1 MDKKHPTLIEDGV
14 NNMERNS
21 TIYQTYLQIL
31 NEELVPAMGCTE
43 PIAVAY
49 CAAKARQVLGKLP
62 DRVVVEAS
70 GNIIKNV
77 KSVVVPNTGGRR
89 GLAAAAAI
97 GIVAGDPNRELEVIS
112 EVTAQQQ
119 EALAA
124 FLDNTPIT
132 VKPALSD
139 LVLDIWIHVY
149 AGEEQASVRIINH
162 HTGLANILHN
172 GKVLLEQEPVNPAES
187 NGLDYD
193 LLTVADIYYF
203 ATTMDVGDVKELFDR
218 QIAYNCAIA
227 EEGLKNDYGANIG
240 KVLLRTYG
248 DDVHTRARAKA
259 AAGSDARMSGCE
271 LPVIINS
278 GSGNQGITVSVPV
291 VEYAREWGCS
301 EDKLYRALAISNLT
315 ALHLKDGIGR
325 LSAFCGAVSAGA
337 AAGAAISYLDGGDL
351 DDVSHTLVNA
361 LAIAS
366 GIVCDG
372 AKASCAAKISSSID
386 AAQLGHQMYRDGQQF
401 YGGDGLVVKGV
412 ENTIRSICEVG
423 REGMKD
429 TDRKIIEL
437 MTQC

>member
-1 MDKKHPTLIEDGV
+1 
-14 NNMERNS
+14 MERNS
-21 TIYQTYLQIL
+21 ATYQTYLQIL
-31 NEELVPAMGCTE
+31 KEELMPAMGCTE

-49 CAAKARQVLGKLP
+49 CAAKARQILGKLP
-62 DRVVVEAS
+62 ERVVVEAS

-77 KSVVVPNTGGRR
+77 KSVVVPNTAGRR
-89 GLAAAAAI
+89 GLTAAAAV
-97 GIVAGDPNRELEVIS
+97 GIVAGNPDKELEVIAD
-112 EVTAQQQ
+112 VTAEQQ
-119 EALAA
+119 EQLGKY
-124 FLDNTPIT
+124 LEETPIT

-139 LVLDIWIHVY
+139 FVLDIWIHVF

-162 HTGLANILHN
+162 HTGLAHIQHN
-172 GKVLLEQEPVNPAES
+172 GKVLLEEEPVNPAEN
-187 NGLDYD
+187 NGLNYD
-193 LLTVADIYYF
+193 LLTVADIYDF
-203 ATTMDVGDVKELFDR
+203 AQTMDVSDVKELFDR
-218 QIAYNCAIA
+218 QMAYNCAIA
-227 EEGLKNDYGANIG
+227 EEGLTNDYGANIG

-291 VEYAREWGCS
+291 VEYAKEWNCS
-301 EDKLYRALAISNLT
+301 GEKLYRALAISNLT
-315 ALHLKDGIGR
+315 ALHLKNGIGR

-337 AAGAAISYLDGGDL
+337 AAGAAIAYLNGGDL
-351 DDVSHTLVNA
+351 DDISHTLVNA

-372 AKASCAAKISSSID
+372 AKASCAAKISSAID
-386 AAQLGHQMYRDGQQF
+386 AAQLGYQMYRDGQQF

-412 ENTIRSICEVG
+412 ENTIRSICEMG
-423 REGMKD
+423 RDGMKG
-429 TDRKIIEL
+429 TDKKIIEL

>member
-1 MDKKHPTLIEDGV
+1 MD
-14 NNMERNS
+14 RNS
-21 TIYQTYLQIL
+21 TVYQTYLQIL
-31 NEELVPAMGCTE
+31 KEELVPAMGCTE

-49 CAAKARQVLGKLP
+49 CAAKARQVLGKTP

-89 GLAAAAAI
+89 GLATAAAI
-97 GIVAGDPNRELEVIS
+97 GIVAGNADKELEVIS
-112 EVTAQQQ
+112 EVTSEQQ
-119 EALAA
+119 EELAA

-187 NGLDYD
+187 NGLNYD
-193 LLTVADIYYF
+193 LLTVADIYDF
-203 ATTMDVGDVKELFDR
+203 ATTMDVNDVKELFDL
-218 QIAYNCAIA
+218 QMAYNCAIA
-227 EEGLKNDYGANIG
+227 EEGLRNDYGANIG

-291 VEYAREWGCS
+291 VEYAKEWGCS
-301 EDKLYRALAISNLT
+301 DEKLYRALAISNLT

-423 REGMKD
+423 REGMRD
-429 TDRKIIEL
+429 TDRKIIQL
-437 MTQC
+437 MTEC

>member
-1 MDKKHPTLIEDGV
+1 
-14 NNMERNS
+14 MERNS

-97 GIVAGDPNRELEVIS
+97 GIVAGNPDRELEVIS
-112 EVTAQQQ
+112 EVTSQQQ
-119 EALAA
+119 EELAA
-124 FLDNTPIT
+124 FLDGTPIT

-149 AGEEQASVRIINH
+149 AGDEQASVRIINH

-172 GKVLLEQEPVNPAES
+172 GKVLLEQEPVNPAEN

-193 LLTVADIYYF
+193 LLTVADIYDF
-203 ATTMDVGDVKELFDR
+203 ATTMDVDDVKELFDR
-218 QIAYNCAIA
+218 QMAYNCAIA

-401 YGGDGLVVKGV
+401 YGGDGLVLKGV

>member
-1 MDKKHPTLIEDGV
+1 MKKGDLL
-14 NNMERNS
+14 
-21 TIYQTYLQIL
+21 YQQYLNIL
-31 NEELVPAMGCTE
+31 TEELRPAMGCTE
-43 PIAVAY
+43 PIALAY
-49 CAAKARQVLGKLP
+49 AGAKARQLLGKLP
-62 DRVVVEAS
+62 EKVDIGVS

-77 KSVVVPNTGGRR
+77 KSVIVPNTGGLH
-89 GLAAAAAI
+89 GIGPAVCA
-97 GIVAGDPNRELEVIS
+97 GIVCGDADKELEVIS
-112 EVTAQQQ
+112 EVTAAQQ
-119 EALAA
+119 EELAA

-149 AGEEQASVRIINH
+149 AGEDQASVRIINH
-162 HTGLANILHN
+162 HTGLASILHN
-172 GKVLLEQEPVNPAES
+172 GKVLLEQEPVNPAEN

-193 LLTVADIYYF
+193 LLTVADIYDF
-203 ATTMDVGDVKELFDR
+203 ATTMDVSDVKELFDL
-218 QIAYNCAIA
+218 QMAYNCAIA
-227 EEGLKNDYGANIG
+227 EEGLRNDYGANIG

-291 VEYAREWGCS
+291 VEYAKEWGCS
-301 EDKLYRALAISNLT
+301 DEKLYRALAISNLT

-423 REGMKD
+423 REGMRD
-429 TDRKIIEL
+429 TDRKIIQL
-437 MTQC
+437 MTEC